1 MRSLVPRG
9 FFDSLLDTGFARD
22 IAWPGF
28 FTSVFDRQHPFVD
41 IEETDNMYVVKAD
54 VPGFDKENIDI
65 ELSDNVLT
73 ISGKVDERSETTDTD
88 GGYVRRE
95 RRYGAFRRSF
105 MLPDEVDH
113 DKAKASFKNGVLKI
127 EIPKTGRRPH
137 RKISIS

>member
-113 DKAKASFKNGVLKI
+113 
-127 EIPKTGRRPH
+127 
-137 RKISIS
+137 